1 MERMSTPSSQK
12 KTRLVVES
20 YDHSHGI
27 DSIIDSSVVDDD
39 NDSDED
45 DNESRCLLVLDN
57 AALLFGDTIVV
68 TSLEEFVVVDVA
80 LLLVFVAFSLFFF
93 FNLMEGDNGCVPCTG
108 DVGWWCCCSLEDT
121 FGIVALLLLPIL
133 RDSTGVDGPV
143 VMSCKSKVRRDDVTF
158 SPGM

>member
-1 MERMSTPSSQK
+1 MKQQYVLHQVQYLRRVRSSLSINILAGLMERMSTPSSQK

-108 DVGWWCCCSLEDT
+108 DVG
-121 FGIVALLLLPIL
+121 
-133 RDSTGVDGPV
+133 
-143 VMSCKSKVRRDDVTF
+143 
-158 SPGM
+158 

>member
-1 MERMSTPSSQK
+1 MTQQYVLHQVQYLRRVRSSLSINILAGLMERMSTPSSQK

-57 AALLFGDTIVV
+57 AALLFGDTIAV

-108 DVGWWCCCSLEDT
+108 DVG
-121 FGIVALLLLPIL
+121 
-133 RDSTGVDGPV
+133 
-143 VMSCKSKVRRDDVTF
+143 
-158 SPGM
+158 